1 MSFESFHVRRKDRE
15 ITSSEE
21 MRKVLRTT
29 QYVTVALCKDN
40 EPYLVSLNHGYDEA
54 KNCIY
59 FHCAP
64 EGKKL
69 VYQKAN
75 NRVWGQAVLDFGVTD
90 ECDYIYTSVHFS
102 GKMNLISDLSEK
114 QHAIEALIRQLSLD
128 PEKKLAQVKA
138 EKLEKTTFGRIDIE
152 HMTGKKGAPK
162 KERLEEINN
171 VFRRSTSA
179 KGLGSSKEKDDY

>member
-1 MSFESFHVRRKDRE
+1 MSFQSFHVRRKDRE
-15 ITSSEE
+15 ITDPEE
-21 MRKVLRTT
+21 MRQVLKTT
-29 QYVTVALCKDN
+29 NYVTVAMCMDD
-40 EPYLVSLNHGYDEA
+40 EPYLVALSHGYDEA

-90 ECDYIYTSVHFS
+90 ECDYVYTSVHFC
-102 GKMNLISDLSEK
+102 GKMSLITDLSEK
-114 QHAIEALIRQLSLD
+114 QHAVEVLIQQLSQD
-128 PEKKLAQVKA
+128 PEKKLTQIKP

-162 KERLEEINN
+162 KERLQEINN
-171 VFRRSTSA
+171 AFRGSNRAKDTSVTSD
-179 KGLGSSKEKDDY
+179 KNK